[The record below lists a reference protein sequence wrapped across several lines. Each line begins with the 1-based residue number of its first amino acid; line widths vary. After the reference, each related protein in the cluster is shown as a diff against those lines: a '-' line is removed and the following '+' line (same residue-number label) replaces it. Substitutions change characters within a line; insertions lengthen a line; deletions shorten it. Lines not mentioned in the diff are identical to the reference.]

1 MADIINLRTA
11 RKQKVRAG
19 KEAQAAQNRELFGR
33 TKGEKLMD
41 ATEKLRAEKLVDGH
55 KREE

>member
-11 RKQKVRAG
+11 RKNKARA
-19 KEAQAAQNRELFGR
+19 EQEVQATQNRTLFGR
-33 TKGEKLMD
+33 TKSEKLKHEL
-41 ATEKLRAEKLVDGH
+41 EKGRAEKLVDGH